1 MANKSLGTLTLNMV
15 AETGSFVEGMS
26 KAERASLK
34 AENATARMV
43 KQIDP
48 LISQLSSLEVQ
59 QRRLAELNDKG
70 IFNGREF
77 EILSERLEQTKN
89 ATYEANSAFADQ
101 YKQINRVVSQLDP
114 AIAKYA
120 ELDNM
125 QARLSEGVKVGV
137 ISGEDF
143 TKYNAQLSTMREEYD
158 RAYTAS
164 GRLQSAQQKEQ
175 AELQGLLRQ
184 LDPVTAKLAELES
197 QNTKLSAAFAAGN
210 IDKGQYDS
218 AIVKLNQ
225 MRSAIDG
232 TTEAQMKAEAATKQQ
247 QSELQRLQQRLDP
260 VIFEIRELDKAQ
272 ELLRT
277 SSANGFISTDEY
289 NNYSKRLS
297 QMRSELGK
305 TSIEFDKN
313 GMSAKQLA
321 FATRGL
327 PAQFTDIAVSLQGGQ
342 NPLTVFLQQGGQ
354 LKDMFGGVGPAAKA
368 MGGYILGLINP
379 LTIAASA
386 AGVMS
391 LAYYQGSVEADRLR
405 NALIL
410 TGNSAGTTSDE
421 LMDAAKR
428 IDAISGTQRQAAA
441 ALAEVANTG
450 KFFGDQIELVGL
462 AAIKMENV
470 TGKAV
475 ADTVAEFAKL
485 ADDPVKAAEE
495 LNKKYNFLT
504 ASVYEQ
510 AAALKE
516 AGKSNEA
523 AELVFKAYS
532 DAISDR
538 TGDITSNLGYIER
551 GWKGLKSAAAEA
563 WDAAAGVGRPET
575 LNDKLAENA
584 QKIFEEAAK
593 GKGSGNEAVRRANK
607 IKGLQE
613 ENKQIREQI
622 DLESKR
628 AKQEAERAKIN
639 QQSIEAQRAIAKVTD
654 ETLTNEQKRNKAIK
668 EYNDNIEKVRKGDAN
683 STLLDPEKIK
693 RDLASIEEKF
703 KDSAKTTKAF
713 ADDAATT
720 YLMRLRETQA
730 GLQGQL
736 ESNIKLTQSQKE
748 LVQFEQQIAD
758 IKNKDVLTAQQKSLL
773 AEQSVIRA
781 QLEKNVALDEELKKR
796 NEFIRLQSYS
806 ANLTANLAAEQQRNA
821 DKLAT
826 FGLGDKAQQRLG
838 DRQGIERDVERAQ
851 GKALSDNLAGKTTDD
866 EYQQQLSMLKD
877 NLAARLAVQDEYY
890 SALDAKQ
897 ADWTNGARSSMQNYI
912 DAAADMAGQTKTLM
926 DGAFG
931 GMTDALTDFV
941 MTGKAE
947 FAGLAKSII
956 ADIAKIAMQ
965 KAIAGLVGNMFGG
978 FADGGA
984 VGDTG
989 FSSGGFTGFGGKY
1002 EPAGIVHKGEVVWSQ
1017 RDVAAAGGVA
1027 TVEAMRKG
1035 NKGYANGGIVGGAAY
1050 NGVPASATA
1059 GAGVVHVEVN
1069 IDQSGNATTKADT
1082 PALNQFGSEL
1092 GKFVEQ
1098 KYRQLLANDLKPNGQ
1113 IGRTMAG
1120 GYR

>member
-1 MANKSLGTLTLNMV
+1 MANRSLSNLTLNLI
-15 AETGSFVEGMS
+15 AETGSFNAGMDS
-26 KAERASLK
+26 AERSLDK
-34 AENATARMV
+34 VARAAQKQKNDLVRLMG
-43 KQIDP
+43 QIDP
-48 LISQLSSLEVQ
+48 LVSEYAKLDKMERQLQKHRETGTLAGSEYDLYAK
-59 QRRLAELNDKG
+59 RLA
-70 IFNGREF
+70 
-77 EILSERLEQTKN
+77 T
-89 ATYEANSAFADQ
+89 
-101 YKQINRVVSQLDP
+101 
-114 AIAKYA
+114 
-120 ELDNM
+120 
-125 QARLSEGVKVGV
+125 
-137 ISGEDF
+137 
-143 TKYNAQLSTMREEYD
+143 
-158 RAYTAS
+158 
-164 GRLQSAQQKEQ
+164 
-175 AELQGLLRQ
+175 
-184 LDPVTAKLAELES
+184 
-197 QNTKLSAAFAAGN
+197 
-210 IDKGQYDS
+210 
-218 AIVKLNQ
+218 
-225 MRSAIDG
+225 
-232 TTEAQMKAEAATKQQ
+232 
-247 QSELQRLQQRLDP
+247 
-260 VIFEIRELDKAQ
+260 
-272 ELLRT
+272 
-277 SSANGFISTDEY
+277 
-289 NNYSKRLS
+289 
-297 QMRSELGK
+297 MRSELGK
-305 TSIEFDKN
+305 TGAEYDKT
-313 GMSAKQLA
+313 GMSAKQMA

-342 NPLTVFLQQGGQ
+342 NPMTVFLQQGGQ

-386 AGVMS
+386 AGVMA
-391 LAYYQGSVEADRLR
+391 LAYYQGSIEADRLR

-450 KFFGDQIELVGL
+450 KFTASQIELVGL
-462 AAIKMENV
+462 AAVQMENV

-504 ASVYEQ
+504 ASIYEQ

-523 AELVFKAYS
+523 ADLVFKAYS

-551 GWKGLKSAAAEA
+551 GWKGLKSAASEA
-563 WDAAAGVGRPET
+563 WDAAAGIGRQET
-575 LNDKLAENA
+575 IADQIAKAKAELSGLTGSTKLKVDILANTSGLNTGAIPDAYKPNLDTAKKQAEMLEKQIADLELMQQVLNDIAE
-584 QKIFEEAAK
+584 EEA
-593 GKGSGNEAVRRANK
+593 
-607 IKGLQE
+607 
-613 ENKQIREQI
+613 
-622 DLESKR
+622 D
-628 AKQEAERAKIN
+628 RAKIN

-654 ETLTNEQKRNKAIK
+654 ETLTNEQKRTKAIK

-683 STLLDPEKIK
+683 SALLDPEKIK

-703 KDSAKTTKAF
+703 KDTAKKTKAF

-736 ESNIKLTQSQKE
+736 DSSTKLTQAQKE
-748 LVQFEQQIAD
+748 LLQFEQQIAD
-758 IKNKDVLTAQQKSLL
+758 IKNKEILTAEQKSYLAKEDQLRAENQMNVAL
-773 AEQSVIRA
+773 AEQIKLRD
-781 QLEKNVALDEELKKR
+781 QALR
-796 NEFIRLQSYS
+796 TQSYS

-851 GKALSDNLAGKTTDD
+851 GKALSDNLAGKTTDE

-941 MTGKAE
+941 TTGKAD
-947 FAGLAKSII
+947 FAGLTKSIL

-1059 GAGVVHVEVN
+1059 GASVVHVEVN

-1098 KYRQLLANDLKPNGQ
+1098 KYRELLAKDLRPNGQ

>member
-1 MANKSLGTLTLNMV
+1 MANKSLGNLTLNV
-15 AETGSFVEGMS
+15 IAQTGSFEEGMDR
-26 KAERASLK
+26 AERKTLALNNTMAK
-34 AENATARMV
+34 MV
-43 KQIDP
+43 RQIDP
-48 LISQLSSLEVQ
+48 LVSQFASLNEQ
-59 QRRLAELNDKG
+59 QRRLAELNGKG
-70 IFNGREF
+70 VFGGREF
-77 EILSERLEQTKN
+77 EILSARLDSAKN
-89 ATYEANSAFADQ
+89 SAYEANSAFADQ

-125 QARLSEGVKVGV
+125 QARLSEGVKIGLV
-137 ISGEDF
+137 SPAD
-143 TKYNAQLSTMREEYD
+143 YD
-158 RAYTAS
+158 T
-164 GRLQSAQQKEQ
+164 
-175 AELQGLLRQ
+175 
-184 LDPVTAKLAELES
+184 
-197 QNTKLSAAFAAGN
+197 
-210 IDKGQYDS
+210 
-218 AIVKLNQ
+218 
-225 MRSAIDG
+225 
-232 TTEAQMKAEAATKQQ
+232 
-247 QSELQRLQQRLDP
+247 
-260 VIFEIRELDKAQ
+260 
-272 ELLRT
+272 
-277 SSANGFISTDEY
+277 
-289 NNYSKRLS
+289 YSKKIA
-297 QMRSELGK
+297 QMRSEVGK

-313 GMSAKQLA
+313 GLSAKQLA

-327 PAQFTDIAVSLQGGQ
+327 PAQFTDIAVSLQAGQ
-342 NPLTVFLQQGGQ
+342 NPLTVLLQQGGQ
-354 LKDMFGGVGPAAKA
+354 LKDMYGGIGPAAKA
-368 MGGYILGLINP
+368 MSGYIMGLINP
-379 LTIAASA
+379 FTLAASA
-386 AGVMS
+386 AGVIA

-421 LMDAAKR
+421 LMSAAKR

-450 KFFGDQIELVGL
+450 KFTAAQIEYIGL
-462 AAIKMENV
+462 AAVQMEKA

-504 ASVYEQ
+504 AAVYEQ

-563 WDAAAGVGRPET
+563 WDAAAGIGRRET
-575 LNDKLAENA
+575 IADQIAKAKAELSGLTGSTQLKVDILANTSGLNTGAIPDAYKPNLDAAKKQAEMLEKQIADLELMQQVLNDIAE
-584 QKIFEEAAK
+584 EDAA
-593 GKGSGNEAVRRANK
+593 
-607 IKGLQE
+607 
-613 ENKQIREQI
+613 
-622 DLESKR
+622 R
-628 AKQEAERAKIN
+628 AKLNKD
-639 QQSIEAQRAIAKVTD
+639 SIAAQREIAKVTE

-683 STLLDPEKIK
+683 SALLDPEKIK

-703 KDSAKTTKAF
+703 KDTAKAAF
-713 ADDAATT
+713 KDDAATSF
-720 YLMRLRETQA
+720 LLRQKEIEATITE
-730 GLQGQL
+730 QL
-736 ESNIKLTQSQKE
+736 KSNIKLTQSQKE
-748 LVQFEQQIAD
+748 LIQFEQQIAD

-796 NEFIRLQSYS
+796 NESLRLQSYS

-821 DKLAT
+821 DKLAS

-838 DRQGIERDVERAQ
+838 DRQSIERDIERAQ
-851 GKALSDNLAGKTTDD
+851 GKALSDNLAGRTTAE
-866 EYQQQLSMLKD
+866 EYQAQLALLKQNLSD
-877 NLAARLAVQDEYY
+877 RLAAQDEYY
-890 SALDAKQ
+890 VAIDAKQ
-897 ADWTNGARSSMQNYI
+897 SDWTNGARSSMQNYI
-912 DAAADMAGQTKTLM
+912 DAAADMAGQTERLM

-941 MTGKAE
+941 MTGKAD

-956 ADIAKIAMQ
+956 ADMAKIAMA
-965 KAIAGLVGNMFGG
+965 KAAAGLIGNIFGA
-978 FADGGA
+978 FISGGA
-984 VGDTG
+984 SAGSSASDYTG
-989 FSSGGFTGFGGKY
+989 SAYQDWMANGHSEGGYTGAGGKY
-1002 EPAGIVHKGEVVWSQ
+1002 EPAGVVHKGEVVWSQ
-1017 RDVAAAGGVA
+1017 RDVARAGGVA

-1035 NKGYANGGIVGGAAY
+1035 HKGYADGGVAGGTAY
-1050 NGVPASATA
+1050 NGVPAAAMA

-1069 IDQSGNATTKADT
+1069 IDQSGNATTTADT
-1082 PALNQFGSEL
+1082 PVLSQFGSEL

-1113 IGRTMAG
+1113 IGRTIAG

>member
-143 TKYNAQLSTMREEYD
+143 TKYNAQLATMREEYD

-272 ELLRT
+272 ELLRS
-277 SSANGFISTDEY
+277 SSAKGLINSSEY
-289 NNYSKRLS
+289 DLYSKRLAK
-297 QMRSELGK
+297 MRSEVGN

-313 GMSAKQLA
+313 GLSAKQMS
-321 FATRGL
+321 FALRGI

-379 LTIAASA
+379 FTIAASA

-410 TGNSAGTTSDE
+410 TGNSAGSTSSE
-421 LMDAAKR
+421 LMESAKR

-441 ALAEVANTG
+441 ALAEIANTG
-450 KFFGDQIELVGL
+450 KFTASQIELVGR
-462 AAIKMENV
+462 AAVQMDNV

-495 LNKKYNFLT
+495 LNKKYHFLT

-510 AAALKE
+510 IVALKE
-516 AGKSNEA
+516 AGKSTEA
-523 AELVFKAYS
+523 SELAFRAYG
-532 DAISDR
+532 DAISQR
-538 TGDITSNLGYIER
+538 TKEITSNLGNIEKA
-551 GWKGLKSAAAEA
+551 WKAIKSGASESWDQLLNIGRIDTLKERLADNAKEINKLVSLGKGSGFESTRRENLLSKLQAE
-563 WDAAAGVGRPET
+563 GNELVKQIQLE
-575 LNDKLAENA
+575 DKLAEE
-584 QKIFEEAAK
+584 QAK
-593 GKGSGNEAVRRANK
+593 
-607 IKGLQE
+607 
-613 ENKQIREQI
+613 
-622 DLESKR
+622 
-628 AKQEAERAKIN
+628 RAKIN
-639 QQSIEAQRAIAKVTD
+639 QDSIEAQRAIAKVTD
-654 ETLTNEQKRNKAIK
+654 ETLTNEQKRTKAIK

-683 STLLDPEKIK
+683 SALLDPDKIK

-703 KDSAKTTKAF
+703 KDTAKKTKAF

-781 QLEKNVALDEELKKR
+781 QLEKNVALDDEIKKR
-796 NEFIRLQSYS
+796 NESIRLQSYS

-851 GKALSDNLAGKTTDD
+851 GKALSDNLAGKTTDE
-866 EYQQQLSMLKD
+866 EYQQQLAMLKD

-941 MTGKAE
+941 TTGKAD
-947 FAGLAKSII
+947 FAGLAKSIL

>member
-1 MANKSLGTLTLNMV
+1 MANRSLSNLTLNLI
-15 AETGSFVEGMS
+15 AETGSFNAGMDS
-26 KAERASLK
+26 AERSLDK
-34 AENATARMV
+34 VARAAQKQKNDLVRLMG
-43 KQIDP
+43 QIDP
-48 LISQLSSLEVQ
+48 LVSEYAKLDKMERQLQKHRETGTLAGSEYDLYAK
-59 QRRLAELNDKG
+59 RLA
-70 IFNGREF
+70 
-77 EILSERLEQTKN
+77 T
-89 ATYEANSAFADQ
+89 
-101 YKQINRVVSQLDP
+101 
-114 AIAKYA
+114 
-120 ELDNM
+120 
-125 QARLSEGVKVGV
+125 
-137 ISGEDF
+137 
-143 TKYNAQLSTMREEYD
+143 
-158 RAYTAS
+158 
-164 GRLQSAQQKEQ
+164 
-175 AELQGLLRQ
+175 
-184 LDPVTAKLAELES
+184 
-197 QNTKLSAAFAAGN
+197 
-210 IDKGQYDS
+210 
-218 AIVKLNQ
+218 
-225 MRSAIDG
+225 
-232 TTEAQMKAEAATKQQ
+232 
-247 QSELQRLQQRLDP
+247 
-260 VIFEIRELDKAQ
+260 
-272 ELLRT
+272 
-277 SSANGFISTDEY
+277 
-289 NNYSKRLS
+289 
-297 QMRSELGK
+297 MRSELGK
-305 TSIEFDKN
+305 TGAEYDKT
-313 GMSAKQLA
+313 GMSAKQMA

-342 NPLTVFLQQGGQ
+342 NPMTVFLQQGGQ

-368 MGGYILGLINP
+368 MGGYIAGLVNP
-379 LTIAASA
+379 FTVGATA
-386 AGVMS
+386 AGVMA
-391 LAYYQGSVEADRLR
+391 LAYYQGSIEADRLR

-450 KFFGDQIELVGL
+450 KFTASQIELVGL
-462 AAIKMENV
+462 AAVQMENV

-475 ADTVAEFAKL
+475 ADTVAEFVKL

-510 AAALKE
+510 IVALKE
-516 AGKSNEA
+516 AGKTTEASNLA
-523 AELVFKAYS
+523 FKAYS
-532 DAISDR
+532 DAIGDR
-538 TGDITSNLGYIER
+538 TSDITSNLGYVER
-551 GWKGLKSAAAEA
+551 SWKAVKEISAEA
-563 WDAAAGVGRPET
+563 WDAMLDVGRPSS
-575 LNDKLAENA
+575 LN
-584 QKIFEEAAK
+584 EE
-593 GKGSGNEAVRRANK
+593 
-607 IKGLQE
+607 L
-613 ENKQIREQI
+613 
-622 DLESKR
+622 
-628 AKQEAERAKIN
+628 
-639 QQSIEAQRAIAKVTD
+639 AKVTKQIEEKKAQINA
-654 ETLTNEQKRNKAIK
+654 ETSRLGEKGYTDLNAYKAELKVLEISRKAFEAKMNAGKKAAEQQAESNKLEKERIEQIKYLAAENEKSLTNEQKRTK
-668 EYNDNIEKVRKGDAN
+668 EIEKYNQALAKLRKDDPNNA
-683 STLLDPEKIK
+683 LLNPEVIK
-693 RDLASIEEKF
+693 RTLASIEEKF

-736 ESNIKLTQSQKE
+736 DSSTKLTQAQKE
-748 LVQFEQQIAD
+748 LLQFEQQISD
-758 IKNKDVLTAQQKSLL
+758 IKNKEILTAEQKSYLAKEDQLRAENQMNVAL
-773 AEQSVIRA
+773 AEQIKLRD
-781 QLEKNVALDEELKKR
+781 QALR
-796 NEFIRLQSYS
+796 TQSYS

-838 DRQGIERDVERAQ
+838 DRQGIEQDIERAQ
-851 GKALSDNLAGKTTDD
+851 GKALSDNLAGRTTDE
-866 EYQQQLSMLKD
+866 EYQQQLAMLKD
-877 NLAARLAVQDEYY
+877 NLTARLAVQDEYY
-890 SALDAKQ
+890 LALDAKQ

-941 MTGKAE
+941 MTGKAG

-1017 RDVAAAGGVA
+1017 RDVAAAGGVS

-1082 PALNQFGSEL
+1082 PALSQFGSEL

-1098 KYRQLLANDLKPNGQ
+1098 KYRELLAKDLRPNGQ